1 MSNIEE
7 KSLDFRRY
15 LEGVL
20 VVAEEISMLRGIQ
33 RRLGSGELRISS
45 EENAILLDGTRR
57 LIFDY
62 IKNYID
68 LTDKERN
75 LYKARIMRSIGY
87 NIMVKQRVYGKLDG
101 MLKND

>member
-33 RRLGSGELRISS
+33 RRLGGGELRISS